1 MATNKYSKKDLNR
14 FRKEIQEKINELSG
28 SMDGIRD
35 DLNNDSKGNASLSQ
49 DSVYSVHMADAGT
62 DSYEREKGFHLM
74 NREVNYIQHLN
85 LALQRIESGEFGIC
99 SVCDSKIP
107 EERMME
113 VPNATKC
120 VTCKEGE
127 KLNIP
132 QD

>member
-1 MATNKYSKKDLNR
+1 MAKNKYSKRDLDR
-14 FRKEIQEKINELSG
+14 FRKKIQQKIDELTG
-28 SMDGIRD
+28 NMDGQRE
-35 DLNNDSKGNASLSQ
+35 DLNINSKGNASLSQ

-74 NREVNYIQHLN
+74 NRETNYVNFLN
-85 LALQRIESGEFGIC
+85 LALERIDSGEFGIC
-99 SVCDSKIP
+99 SVCDDKIP

-127 KLNIP
+127 KLNP
-132 QD
+132 SQS

>member
-1 MATNKYSKKDLNR
+1 MSKDKYNKKDLTR
-14 FRKEIQEKINELSG
+14 FKKEIQRRIDELNG
-28 SMDGIRD
+28 NMDGIRD
-35 DLNNDSKGNASLSQ
+35 DLNIDSKGNASLAQ

-74 NREVNYIQHLN
+74 NREADYINFLN

-99 SVCDSKIP
+99 TVCGKKIP

-120 VTCKEGE
+120 VSCKEGE
-127 KLNIP
+127 KLNLNKV
-132 QD
+132 

>member
-1 MATNKYSKKDLNR
+1 MAKNKYSKKDLNI

-74 NREVNYIQHLN
+74 NRETNYIQHLN

-99 SVCDSKIP
+99 AVCDSKIP

>member
-1 MATNKYSKKDLNR
+1 MAKNKYSKKDLNK

-28 SMDGIRD
+28 SMGDIRD

-74 NREVNYIQHLN
+74 NRETNYIHYLN
-85 LALQRIESGEFGIC
+85 LALQRIELGEFGIC

>member
-1 MATNKYSKKDLNR
+1 MAKNKYSKKDLNK

-74 NREVNYIQHLN
+74 NRETNYIQHLN
-85 LALQRIESGEFGIC
+85 FALQRIESGEFGIC
-99 SVCDSKIP
+99 AVCDSKIP
-107 EERMME
+107 LERMME

-127 KLNIP
+127 KLKIP
-132 QD
+132 QA